1 MIIGNDFYLSGF
13 TRQDKGEAGAV
24 FVHYEEV
31 QEDKRAPE
39 IKEVALYYGGA
50 DTANFTVSIP
60 KPKAKKITACAIVT
74 RTSKNCYQATVY
86 DETRIEMLRKDS
98 LDGLRAVVAEFFQN
112 SKKNVSR
119 AR

>member
-24 FVHYEEV
+24 FVRYAE
-31 QEDKRAPE
+31 QESAKRKPE
-39 IKEVALYYGGA
+39 IEEAHLYYGGA
-50 DTANFTVSIP
+50 GMQSYTLSIP
-60 KPKAKKITACAIVT
+60 LPKPRQIVACAVVT

-86 DETRIEMLRKDS
+86 DEKRIETLRKDS
-98 LDGLRAVVAEFFQN
+98 LDGLRFAVAEFFQN
-112 SKKNVSR
+112 SMKNVSR

>member
-24 FVHYEEV
+24 FEE
-31 QEDKRAPE
+31 AH
-39 IKEVALYYGGA
+39 LYYGGA
-50 DTANFTVSIP
+50 GMQSYTLSIP
-60 KPKAKKITACAIVT
+60 LPKPRQIVACAVVT

-86 DETRIEMLRKDS
+86 DEKRIETLRKDS
-98 LDGLRAVVAEFFQN
+98 LDGLRFAVAEFFQN
-112 SKKNVSR
+112 SMKNVSR